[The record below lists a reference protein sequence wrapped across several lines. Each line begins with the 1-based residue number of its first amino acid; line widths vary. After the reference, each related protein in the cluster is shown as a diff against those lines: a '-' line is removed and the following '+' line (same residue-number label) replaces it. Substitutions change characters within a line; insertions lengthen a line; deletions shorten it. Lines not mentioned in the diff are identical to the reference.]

1 MVGGE
6 LVDTG
11 QGRVLVVRTEYP
23 VGHRHGHATLEGIA
37 DVPDTILGLLARP
50 DGGTPGPRRPLF
62 LDAETTGLAG
72 GTGTYAFLVGAGW
85 VEADRLVVAQYFM
98 RDFDDEPALLA
109 ALRPL
114 LEQASVVVTF
124 NGTGFDLPLLET
136 RFILGRNRW
145 PALPHVDLLWPAR
158 RVWSRRFADCRLAT
172 LERDVLGVS
181 READVSGWEIPTRYF
196 DYLRRRNATP
206 LLPVFAHNRHDVL
219 SLMALLG
226 WFATALDGAARD
238 RLSPDELAGIG
249 RLLEPVDVER
259 SLEYFRAALDAGLD
273 GAAAHAVRLC
283 VARWEKR
290 RARWAAA
297 CALWEAATR
306 IEMFDPRP
314 WEELAKY
321 HEHRSRDL
329 AAARAIVTTALMLAR
344 DSRVSAQVLETLAY
358 RLARLDRRLT
368 PGVSRPRGSSR
379 TPAEEIAID

>member
-1 MVGGE
+1 VLGGD
-6 LVDTG
+6 LVETG
-11 QGRVLVVRTEYP
+11 QGTVVVVRTEYP
-23 VGHRHGHATLEGIA
+23 LGHRHGRACLAGIGE
-37 DVPDTILGLLARP
+37 VPDAILGLLARP
-50 DGGTPGPRRPLF
+50 DGGPPGSLRPLF

-85 VEADRLVVAQYFM
+85 VESDRLVVAQYFM

-114 LEQASVVVTF
+114 LEQASVVVTY

-136 RFILGRNRW
+136 RFVLGRARW

-158 RVWSRRFADCRLAT
+158 RVWSRRLADCRLAT
-172 LERDVLGVS
+172 LERDVLGVT
-181 READVSGWEIPTRYF
+181 READVAGWEIPTRYF
-196 DYLRRRNATP
+196 EYLRRRDAVP
-206 LLPVFAHNRHDVL
+206 LVPVLAHNRHDVL
-219 SLMALLG
+219 SLVALLG
-226 WFATALDGAARD
+226 WFATALDGAAREQ
-238 RLSPDELAGIG
+238 LSADELAGVG

-273 GAAAHAVRLC
+273 GPAAHAVRLC

-297 CALWEAATR
+297 CALWEASTR

-329 AAARAIVTTALMLAR
+329 AAAHGIVASALALAR
-344 DSRVSAQVLETLAY
+344 QSRVPAHVLETLAY
-358 RLARLDRRLT
+358 RLARLERRLST
-368 PGVSRPRGSSR
+368 SR
-379 TPAEEIAID
+379 